1 MKGLFENWR
10 RFLNERIDFEVL
22 QKIQENVIQV
32 LEIEVRRL
40 YSSSVI
46 NESGGMTVKA
56 QLIGA
61 YTDKLMEMIRERW
74 KNSNENKYLQEMGY
88 HVQIISGDDQVG
100 KEYFSVTKDL
110 L

>member
-10 RFLNERIDFEVL
+10 RFLNESVDFEIL
-22 QKIQENVIQV
+22 QKRQENITQV

-40 YSSSVI
+40 YNSSVI
-46 NESGGMTVKA
+46 NESGGTTVKA
-56 QLIGA
+56 QLVDA
-61 YTDKLMEMIRERW
+61 YTNKLMEMIRERW

-88 HVQIISGDDQVG
+88 DVQVISGDDQVD